1 MTSKNQKTSKTGYRI
16 IEGGWVGGGGGKGLG
31 IRKNAK
37 NHYYDEKTAVGAAA
51 RRRLKPL
58 SKLSKFR

>member
-1 MTSKNQKTSKTGYRI
+1 M
-16 IEGGWVGGGGGKGLG
+16 GGGKGLG

-37 NHYYDEKTAVGAAA
+37 NHYYDEKTVVGAAA
-51 RRRLKPL
+51 RRRLKPI